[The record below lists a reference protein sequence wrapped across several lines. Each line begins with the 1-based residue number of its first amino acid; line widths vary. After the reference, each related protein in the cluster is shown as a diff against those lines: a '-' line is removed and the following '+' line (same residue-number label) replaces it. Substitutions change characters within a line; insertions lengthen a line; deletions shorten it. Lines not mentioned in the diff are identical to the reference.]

1 MSNIEMSAM
10 EYFKTKNRMT
20 NKCNMLCRECPL
32 ACYNNGT
39 KSECDEL
46 EKESAEKAIEI
57 VYNWGK
63 EHPVKTMLQDFFEKF
78 PNAPKDNIGTPQCC
92 PKNCGY
98 TEEDYCDDLY
108 CGDFFGYCLMCW
120 SRLIE

>member
-20 NKCNMLCRECPL
+20 NKCTILCRECPL

-39 KSECDEL
+39 TSECDEL
-46 EKESAEKAIEI
+46 EKESVEKAIEI

-63 EHPVKTMLQDFFEKF
+63 EHPVKTMMMDFFEKF
-78 PNAPKDNIGTPQCC
+78 PNAPKDDDGTPVCC
-92 PKNCGY
+92 PHNCGY
-98 TEEDYCDDLY
+98 IESDYCECYNRD
-108 CGDFFGYCLMCW
+108 CFKCW
-120 SRLIE
+120 SRPIE